1 MMFNEINFKARK
13 KDQSELEVF
22 DQIRRS
28 CIDELRE
35 KGFETDVY
43 LLPGGVGVKILN
55 KNHSDLS
62 QISHLPI
69 KEIDFHYEG
78 EADLDGLSA
87 SKSLKG
93 LLFSKS
99 ELSSFAN
106 LKHLNLN
113 KIHADGIKTQDFE
126 FLNNHPLTELSL
138 RKTELNSLDFLK
150 NTAIEILL
158 ISNTQIGD
166 RELQSLTT
174 PELRV
179 IDLFK
184 CPVTSLFPLR
194 RFDLE
199 DINISGTEVQELNP
213 LKSCPIKKLEVRATK
228 IDELSPVSGC
238 PIEILNLPGSLVTS
252 LSCISNC
259 PIYDLNIVGLDIED
273 LSPLLNLPLIRL
285 SISRD
290 NIKNSHID
298 ILRKLDLKF
307 LNSPGD
313 PIDQTPEAFFAKV

>member
-1 MMFNEINFKARK
+1 MFNGIKFKSGK
-13 KDQSELEVF
+13 KDQAALPVF
-22 DQIRRS
+22 DQIRQS
-28 CIDELRE
+28 CSNELRE

-43 LLPGGVGVKILN
+43 LLPGGLGVRILN
-55 KNHSDLS
+55 ENHADLS
-62 QISHLPI
+62 KISHLPV

-78 EADLDGLSA
+78 EANLDGLSA
-87 SKSLKG
+87 SKSLSG

-106 LKHLNLN
+106 LEHLNLS
-113 KIHADGIKTQDFE
+113 KIHADGVSTQDFE
-126 FLNNHPLTELSL
+126 FLKDHPLTELSL

-150 NTAIEILL
+150 NTAVEILL
-158 ISNTQIGD
+158 ISNTKIGD

-174 PELRV
+174 TELRV

-184 CPVTSLFPLR
+184 CQITSLFPLR
-194 RFDLE
+194 KFDIE
-199 DINISGTEVQELNP
+199 DINISGTEVQDLSP
-213 LKSCPIKKLEVRATK
+213 LKNLPIKELEVRATK
-228 IDELSPVSGC
+228 IDELSPVSSC

-259 PIYDLNIVGLDIED
+259 PIYDLNIVGLEIED

-290 NIKNSHID
+290 NIKKSHID
-298 ILRKLDLKF
+298 ILKKLDLKF

-313 PIDQTPEAFFAKV
+313 PIDQSPEVFFEKL